1 MATTKKTTTATKS
14 RGLGKKTKCS
24 IAGSQ
29 LSTKSSAKAT
39 KSKAG
44 KTLGKS
50 C

>member
-1 MATTKKTTTATKS
+1 MATTKKTTTTKS

-29 LSTKSSAKAT
+29 LGTKSSAKAT

-44 KTLGKS
+44 RTLGKS